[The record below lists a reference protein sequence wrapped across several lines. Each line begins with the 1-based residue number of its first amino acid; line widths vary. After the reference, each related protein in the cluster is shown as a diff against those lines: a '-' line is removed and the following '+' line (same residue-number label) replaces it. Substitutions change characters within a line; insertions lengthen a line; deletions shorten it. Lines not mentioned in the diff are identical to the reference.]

1 MQGVGMSSDSTDG
14 PAMSNQERGTQN
26 KLGDSGCTPDFRGKI
41 QIESISCFKEILRI
55 RESRVL
61 SELFF
66 YTKHRSLK
74 RNLEAQNMSIQAF
87 KNTP

>member
-66 YTKHRSLK
+66 FILFFLPQYT
-74 RNLEAQNMSIQAF
+74 RNTGVSREI
-87 KNTP
+87 